1 MNLTI
6 FGGSKKKRM
15 LRTLIIDD
23 EPHVRETLRHLLERC
38 CPLVKIVGEA
48 GSVAEGIKAIK
59 DKVPDLVLLD
69 IIMDDGTG
77 FDLLEAFDHIGF
89 KIIFITAWE
98 KYAIQAFGFSAVDFI
113 LKPVNPEK
121 LTEAVKRAGQ
131 QVQSAFNLQLN
142 TLQENMKIRDGE
154 KRKLVLKTSDKI
166 YLVEVKDIVY
176 CESDCNYTIFTT
188 MDDGKIIVSKGLKD
202 YDELL
207 SDSGFFRV
215 HRSSLINLK
224 HIKRFEKHDGGLV
237 VMSNGDKI
245 AASTRGRERLMELFD
260 ELADG

>member
-1 MNLTI
+1 MKFTI
-6 FGGSKKKRM
+6 FAGNKNQRM

-23 EPHVRETLRHLLERC
+23 EPHVRDTLRRLLEKC

-48 GSVAEGIKAIK
+48 GSVAGGAREIRE
-59 DKVPDLVLLD
+59 KVPDLVLLD
-69 IIMDDGTG
+69 IKLEDGTG
-77 FDLLEAFDHIGF
+77 FDLLERFEHIGF

-98 KYAIQAFGFSAVDFI
+98 KYAIQAFGFSAVDYI

-121 LTEAVKRAGQ
+121 LAEAVKRARQ
-131 QVQSAFNLQLN
+131 QVQSAFNLQLS
-142 TLQENMKIRDGE
+142 TLQENMKAREGE

-166 YLVEVKDIVY
+166 YLFEVKDIVY
-176 CESDCNYTIFTT
+176 CESDCNYTVFTT
-188 MDDGKIIVSKGLKD
+188 VDDEKITVSKLLKD

-224 HIKRFEKHDGGLV
+224 HIKRFEKQDGGVV

-245 AASTRGRERLMELFD
+245 HASTRGRERLMELFD
-260 ELADG
+260 ELAGK